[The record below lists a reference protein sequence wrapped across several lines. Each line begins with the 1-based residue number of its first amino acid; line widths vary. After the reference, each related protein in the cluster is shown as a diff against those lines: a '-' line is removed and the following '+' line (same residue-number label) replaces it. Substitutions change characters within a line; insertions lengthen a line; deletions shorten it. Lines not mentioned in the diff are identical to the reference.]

1 MVVSQETD
9 ILPAIGEL
17 TMGAAAASP
26 DAFDLRGALR
36 SELTAARSALRH
48 DDPTYAVHQGRVRL
62 KRIRALAR
70 LCMAKDRAAAKTLN
84 AAARAAMTGL
94 SDARDLAALEAV
106 ARELDVAHIADAL
119 AARREA
125 LGPAP
130 LPEARKKLAAVSS
143 AIAAMPDMTA
153 EDLKAGVARLARR
166 ARKACAAARGDREP
180 EARHTWRKREKDRL
194 HALDVL
200 GAAWPRGVRRRRRT
214 GKRLAR
220 ALGAER
226 DVLLLIEMLRADPAL
241 TPVADRASLAAL
253 DARRRALADRADRLG
268 RAVHRDGA

>member
-1 MVVSQETD
+1 MVVSHEID
-9 ILPAIGEL
+9 ILPEVGGL

-26 DAFDLRGALR
+26 EAFDLRGALR
-36 SELTAARSALRH
+36 AELTAARSALRN
-48 DDPTYAVHQGRVRL
+48 DNPTFAVHQGRVRL

-70 LCMAKDRAAAKTLN
+70 LCMAKNRDAAKTLN
-84 AAARAAMTGL
+84 SAARAAMTGL

-106 ARELDVAHIADAL
+106 ALELGVADIADAL
-119 AARREA
+119 AAKREA

-130 LPEARKKLAAVSS
+130 LLEARKKLAAVSS
-143 AIAAMPDMTA
+143 AIAAMPDMSA
-153 EDLKAGVARLARR
+153 EDLEAGVARLARR

-200 GAAWPRGVRRRRRT
+200 GAAGPRSLRRRRRT

-226 DVLLLIEMLRADPAL
+226 DVLLLIEMLRTDPAL
-241 TPVADRASLAAL
+241 ATVADRASLSLL